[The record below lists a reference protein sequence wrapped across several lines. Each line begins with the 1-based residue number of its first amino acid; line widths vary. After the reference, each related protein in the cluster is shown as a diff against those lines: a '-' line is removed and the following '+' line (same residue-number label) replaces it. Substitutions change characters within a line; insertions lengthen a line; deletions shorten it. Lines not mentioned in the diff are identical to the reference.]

1 MKYIFCLLI
10 VGLFSCNNS
19 NETTKK
25 ELNLDNSKKTA
36 ITPYSK
42 NMVNNNID
50 PVCDM
55 SIENAINDTAHFNEK
70 VIGFC
75 SEGCKK
81 DFVNNADKY
90 IANLK

>member
-1 MKYIFCLLI
+1 MKYIFYVLV
-10 VGLFSCNNS
+10 VGFISCNNS

-25 ELNLDNSKKTA
+25 ESNTDNLKKTT

-42 NMVNNNID
+42 NMVNNTID

-55 SIENAINDTAHFNEK
+55 NIENAINDTAHYRDK

-75 SEGCKK
+75 SDGCKK
-81 DFVNNADKY
+81 DFDNNAAKY